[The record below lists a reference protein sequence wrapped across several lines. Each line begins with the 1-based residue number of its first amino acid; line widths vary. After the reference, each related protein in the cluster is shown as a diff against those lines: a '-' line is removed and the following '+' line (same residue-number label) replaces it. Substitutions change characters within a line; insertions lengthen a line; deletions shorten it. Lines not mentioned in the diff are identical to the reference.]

1 MIDHRSMINQR
12 IETPVGR
19 QHGDRDS
26 DESHGLASLSPPFL
40 NGASTSTERADDLL
54 PGELMVTDLIVDRE
68 LIPPF
73 QSVVGQAS

>member
-19 QHGDRDS
+19 RHGDRDS
-26 DESHGLASLSPPFL
+26 DESHELTSLPPPFL
-40 NGASTSTERADDLL
+40 SGISTSPERMDDS
-54 PGELMVTDLIVDRE
+54 PGELMVTDLIDNPE
-68 LIPPF
+68 LINPPF

>member
-26 DESHGLASLSPPFL
+26 DELAPLPPPFL
-40 NGASTSTERADDLL
+40 NGASTSAEKTDD
-54 PGELMVTDLIVDRE
+54 PHGELMVTDLIANRE
-68 LIPPF
+68 LIIPLF